1 MLRQA
6 QHDAFYPQHDALQGI
21 PSPINCA
28 IIMKKYPILTALLA
42 LSLGSC
48 NKEYLNPSSANQ
60 QQVVSSSDGLITLC
74 NGLQARYTTGAA
86 LSVLYNSVAA
96 GGLSTKELAIL
107 NVGNIEEYNVS
118 LGAGSVTN
126 SNIVI
131 RNLWT
136 QTNLVKANADLVLQ
150 NVGNAPDAGT
160 RSGIVAYASIFRAL
174 SLGTLAQFFEQAP
187 LGAQENAPF
196 VGRVALLQNAVAQLE
211 TAATQLATTPVSAD
225 FTAKIVPGIDL
236 PNTIQA
242 LIARYSLQAG
252 DNDKALAATGRVDL
266 TKRSVFNFDDNTRNP
281 LFEVAFGNRNVF
293 EPFNANLGLTGA
305 LTPDPTDRRLAFF
318 LRTNPTATQ
327 NLGIGF
333 YTANNAPIPVY
344 LPGEI
349 LLTRAEAYA
358 RKADVPNAIIELNK
372 VLTKTAAT
380 DAFALGAGLPPYA
393 GPQTAADVLVE
404 ILRNRSI
411 ELAFQGFRLEDSRRF
426 GRPAPGAAGAE
437 RNRNFYPYPRVE
449 RENNPS
455 TPTDPLI

>member
-1 MLRQA
+1 
-6 QHDAFYPQHDALQGI
+6 
-21 PSPINCA
+21 
-28 IIMKKYPILTALLA
+28 MKKISLLAVLLA

-48 NKEYLNPSSANQ
+48 NKEYLNPSSATQN
-60 QQVVSSSDGLITLC
+60 QVVTSSDGLLTLC
-74 NGLQARYTTGAA
+74 NGLQARYSTNGL
-86 LSVLYNSVAA
+86 LSVLYNAVAA
-96 GGLSTKELAIL
+96 GGLSTRELTIL

-118 LGAGSVTN
+118 LGAGNVTN
-126 SNIVI
+126 ANGVV

-136 QTNLVKANADLVLQ
+136 QANLVKANADLVLA
-150 NVGNAPDAGT
+150 NAGNAPEAGT

-174 SLGTLAQFFEQAP
+174 SIGTLAQFFEQVP
-187 LGAQENAPF
+187 LTVQENAAF
-196 VGRVALLQNAVAQLE
+196 VPRVQALQNAVAQLE
-211 TAATQLATTPVSAD
+211 AAAAQLAATPVSAD
-225 FTAKIVPGIDL
+225 FNAKIVPGLDL

-252 DNDKALAATGRVDL
+252 DYDKALAAAGRVDL

-281 LFEVAFGNRNVF
+281 LFEVAFGNKNVF
-293 EPFNANLGLTGA
+293 EPFNATLGLTGA
-305 LTPDPTDRRLAFF
+305 LAPNPADRRLAFF

-327 NLGIGF
+327 NLGTGF

-344 LPGEI
+344 VPGEM
-349 LLTRAEAYA
+349 LLIRAEAYA
-358 RKADVPNAIIELNK
+358 RKADVPNAITELNR

-380 DAFALGAGLPPYA
+380 DAVGLGAALPAYA

-411 ELAFQGFRLEDSRRF
+411 ELAFQGFRLDDSRRF
-426 GRPAPGAAGAE
+426 DRPGPGAAGAE

-455 TPTDPLI
+455 TPVDPLL

>member
-1 MLRQA
+1 
-6 QHDAFYPQHDALQGI
+6 
-21 PSPINCA
+21 
-28 IIMKKYPILTALLA
+28 MKKISLLAVLLA

-48 NKEYLNPSSANQ
+48 NKEYLNPSSATQN
-60 QQVVSSSDGLITLC
+60 QVVTSSDGLLTLC
-74 NGLQARYTTGAA
+74 NGLQARYSTNGL
-86 LSVLYNSVAA
+86 LSVLYNAVAA
-96 GGLSTKELAIL
+96 GGLSTRELTIL

-118 LGAGSVTN
+118 LGAGNVTN
-126 SNIVI
+126 ANGVV

-136 QTNLVKANADLVLQ
+136 QANLVKANADLVLA
-150 NVGNAPDAGT
+150 NAGNAPEAGT

-174 SLGTLAQFFEQAP
+174 SIGTLAQFFEQVP
-187 LGAQENAPF
+187 LTVQENAAF
-196 VGRVALLQNAVAQLE
+196 VPRVQALQNAVAQLE
-211 TAATQLATTPVSAD
+211 AAAAQLAATPVSAD
-225 FTAKIVPGIDL
+225 FNAKIVPGLDL

-252 DNDKALAATGRVDL
+252 DYDKALAAAGRVDL

-281 LFEVAFGNRNVF
+281 LFEVAFGNKNVF
-293 EPFNANLGLTGA
+293 EPFNATLGLTGA
-305 LTPDPTDRRLAFF
+305 LAPNPTDRRLAFF

-327 NLGIGF
+327 NLGTGF

-344 LPGEI
+344 VPGEM
-349 LLTRAEAYA
+349 LLIRAEAYA
-358 RKADVPNAIIELNK
+358 RKADVPNAITELNR

-380 DAFALGAGLPPYA
+380 DAVGLGAALPAYA

-411 ELAFQGFRLEDSRRF
+411 ELAFQGFRLDDSRRF
-426 GRPAPGAAGAE
+426 DRPGPGAAGAE

-455 TPTDPLI
+455 TPVDPLL